1 MNKKTLLLVIAES
14 RSTYD
19 FSFCID
25 EEEKLSFD
33 LVSLIHE
40 NKTLQGYN
48 ELLFASVSPVTE
60 NNISDEWN
68 YQSTEGTWYNQSLI
82 EAGYLDKEDK
92 LHVTYKNSFMGKC
105 FNHDEYVYLSKENGF
120 GNYKMKKI
128 KDTRTIKEKVNSYI
142 DELSKSYEISE
153 IIYIND
159 HGYSEEMLDEKYIEK
174 LGIKYTT
181 IIPNKPWCSQS
192 NGLCDRFKSINITS
206 SETSI
211 KGATDCLQ
219 RYNQYIAQN
228 KKNIYQKKLI

>member
-105 FNHDEYVYLSKENGF
+105 FNHDEYAYLSKKNGF
-120 GNYKMKKI
+120 GNYEMKKI

-206 SETSI
+206 SEISI

-228 KKNIYQKKLI
+228 KNNIYQKKLI